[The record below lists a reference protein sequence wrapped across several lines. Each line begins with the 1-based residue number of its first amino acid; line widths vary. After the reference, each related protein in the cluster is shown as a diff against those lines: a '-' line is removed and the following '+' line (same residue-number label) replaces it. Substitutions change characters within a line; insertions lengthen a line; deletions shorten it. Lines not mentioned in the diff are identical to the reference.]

1 MLLIKIILVVFSYG
15 VNMYIVP
22 KIYISCVYAVISIFQ
37 RTLFCSSARSVVCP
51 QADVI
56 CTCGA
61 LYVAKPRWLAIGYW
75 RWDALSPH
83 RLIALLP
90 HFQRALELGEEAD
103 IQIAILVHIRRQSVH
118 IQYPVSLRRY
128 RHVRVYVSVIR
139 C

>member
-1 MLLIKIILVVFSYG
+1 MQFDIHKNLYFLRICGNFNISKNAFLLLSEERCEQR
-15 VNMYIVP
+15 
-22 KIYISCVYAVISIFQ
+22 SC
-37 RTLFCSSARSVVCP
+37 VVCP

-61 LYVAKPRWLAIGYW
+61 LYVAKPRWLAIGYG
-75 RWDALSPH
+75 RLDALSPH

-90 HFQRALELGEEAD
+90 HFQRAFELGEEAD

-128 RHVRVYVSVIR
+128 RHVGVYVSIVR